1 MTLIGGPYNGRVLE
15 DSGTVTIRMLL
26 LDGGRVKGARCGE
39 AVYEPDDERKHAFWL
54 ENRWDGTLEQIIE

>member
-1 MTLIGGPYNGRVLE
+1 MLE
-15 DSGTVTIRMLL
+15 DSGTVTIRMLI